1 MRKNKIA
8 KTLAPF
14 LVVVMLLTM
23 ATAFASNRPI
33 DLVTGNGSPFED
45 GTRTNLLCF
54 EAEPGKDAGIPISL
68 CQKKFANFPA
78 EGVVLN
84 ENDLIQYD
92 IYADL
97 LLPEGKEPNSNN
109 FVVGGLDGTISDGTH
124 SSAMRDFL
132 NGTLPL
138 WDATISS
145 NFNGSIDTS
154 IPYRQ
159 WKTVTVV
166 VTGSGNGTRLTNVGP
181 GVFAVKNSSTTDVLK
196 YILYF
201 DNVRIVRNGATL
213 ISLYDG
219 EDTCNLDY
227 FGQEYNS
234 GGYRNYISSAGSTKL
249 QDNFA
254 TGNIATPSGDFI
266 ALKAKSNADG
276 SYINKAL
283 FAKVSDQSV
292 NVASGDYI
300 SYDVYIDT
308 QIRGVLGEGG
318 NIYYC
323 NTGVGGL
330 AVKDTNGNWK
340 GNSNIDLSS
349 TYMKWSRQ
357 KYTFTEAATCN
368 DWCVAINGP
377 FQNNT
382 EITALYDNIILYN
395 ADGSIKKVIWQ
406 DGPFIEPSSV
416 SSPATADVKFTWSVD
431 VYNDQGLTLEEAN
444 DIKQIDS
451 FKLGNYIGIINDDAD
466 VPSISISIPYGTS
479 YKNLPMSIELVGEAT
494 SNPTSGSL
502 WGVDEK
508 AKEIIITAV
517 NGTTKK
523 YTVIITIEANAEKTP
538 LKSSSPNVIIDIENK
553 TVTVK
558 TDTITTVGELLALLS
573 AEGCDLT
580 ILDKDENPLYS
591 YDVITAGKFVA
602 VLDPS
607 YNASNYQIIIG
618 NKISASNDENEK
630 SPETGDN
637 AMLIWLFTMVAIVAG
652 VMLIPQKAIIKK

>member
-8 KTLAPF
+8 KSLASF

-23 ATAFASNRPI
+23 VTAFASNRPI

-349 TYMKWSRQ
+349 SYMKWSRQ

-431 VYNDQGLTLEEAN
+431 VYNDQGAIKDLAIDLSSYNVSEKNIITKVAENTTIADFRTSLNPVNGVDLVITNKYNQASLFVGTGTTITVNDQSLFTIVIYGDVSGNGKVDLDDLVLIRDHILGAQLIEGANALAADLYSEKAVTLN
-444 DIKQIDS
+444 D
-451 FKLGNYIGIINDDAD
+451 
-466 VPSISISIPYGTS
+466 
-479 YKNLPMSIELVGEAT
+479 LVGVMA
-494 SNPTSGSL
+494 
-502 WGVDEK
+502 
-508 AKEIIITAV
+508 
-517 NGTTKK
+517 
-523 YTVIITIEANAEKTP
+523 
-538 LKSSSPNVIIDIENK
+538 
-553 TVTVK
+553 
-558 TDTITTVGELLALLS
+558 
-573 AEGCDLT
+573 
-580 ILDKDENPLYS
+580 
-591 YDVITAGKFVA
+591 
-602 VLDPS
+602 
-607 YNASNYQIIIG
+607 Q
-618 NKISASNDENEK
+618 ISACPKGWCSMRSCATTLNGARATAAP
-630 SPETGDN
+630 SAP
-637 AMLIWLFTMVAIVAG
+637 
-652 VMLIPQKAIIKK
+652 PQS